1 MRDIHT
7 WNLLAVTIPNPL
19 PRSVFIFEV
28 PWLRSGGRLIWS
40 SVMFFGA
47 CAIAFIL
54 CKRPKK
60 SNEPATWAATFG
72 GALIVWAM
80 FALGYGVIPHEWLTF
95 ANSYLGFDTTTYVI
109 RENSVIPFSIT
120 RDKLADAVAAGIYGV
135 VLVINIW
142 LFALWQKRKVAE
154 PVVEVEGAPSEPTS
168 GGSPLARMR
177 ARREARTSAFG
188 RPVTTAE

>member
-7 WNLLAVTIPNPL
+7 WNLLAVHIPNPL
-19 PRSVFIFEV
+19 PRTFIIWDV
-28 PWLRSGGRLIWS
+28 PWLRKAGRLIWS

-47 CAIAFIL
+47 CGLAYLLA
-54 CKRPKK
+54 KRPKK
-60 SNEPATWAATFG
+60 SNEPATWAATFL
-72 GALIVWAM
+72 GALIVWAL

-109 RENSVIPFSIT
+109 RENAIIPFSIT
-120 RDKLADAVAAGIYGV
+120 RDKFADAVAAGIYGV
-135 VLVINIW
+135 VLVINVF
-142 LFALWQKRKVAE
+142 LFVVWQNRKVAE
-154 PVVEVEGAPSEPTS
+154 PAAETADGTPTEPS
-168 GGSPLARMR
+168 GGSPLARLR

>member
-19 PRSVFIFEV
+19 PRTVLIWEV
-28 PWLRSGGRLIWS
+28 PWLRSAGRLLWS
-40 SVMFFGA
+40 SVMFFGG
-47 CAIAFIL
+47 CAIAFVL

-60 SNEPATWAATFG
+60 SNEPATWAATFL
-72 GALIVWAM
+72 GALLVWAL

-95 ANSYLGFDTTTYVI
+95 ANSYLGFDTTTYVL
-109 RENSVIPFSIT
+109 RENAVVPFSIT

-154 PVVEVEGAPSEPTS
+154 PVVAVEGEPTEPTA
-168 GGSPLARMR
+168 GGSPLARLR
-177 ARREARTSAFG
+177 ARREERTSAFG